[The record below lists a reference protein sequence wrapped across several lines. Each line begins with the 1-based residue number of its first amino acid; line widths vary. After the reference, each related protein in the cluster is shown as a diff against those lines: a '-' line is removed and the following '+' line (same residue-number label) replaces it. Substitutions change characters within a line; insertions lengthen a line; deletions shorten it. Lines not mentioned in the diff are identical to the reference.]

1 MSQQHD
7 YDLIIVGGGMVGATL
22 ACALGGGPLRIAV
35 LEGHESDFH
44 WPLQEYEIRVSAITR
59 ATQNVFAN
67 IGAWEAMAAMRVSPY
82 EGMRVWDATGS
93 GEIAFDAAEIG
104 EPDLGLIVE
113 NGVILAALRERMAQ
127 FDNIE
132 LLCPVRG
139 ESLVVHEHAAHL
151 RLADGRELSA
161 RLVVGADGA
170 ESWVRGQ
177 AGIETVGWPYDQHAV
192 VATITHSLSHQRT
205 AWQRFMPDGPLAFL
219 PLPEEDKCSIV
230 WSTSP
235 EHAAEL
241 AEMEKSAFLDE
252 LQNSFG
258 DRLGRMLEV
267 GPRGVFPLQL
277 KHARAYCAPRLVL
290 VGNAAHAIHPL
301 AGQGLN
307 LGVSDVAELAELL
320 DTRAA
325 ERGGDIGDLALLRRY
340 ERARKGENL
349 AVMGAMEGFKRLF
362 GNDNGPLRLVRNLG
376 LKLTN
381 AATPVK
387 NRIIRQAM
395 GLDGSRPPLARRA
408 L

>member
-1 MSQQHD
+1 MSESLD

-22 ACALGGGPLRIAV
+22 ACALGGGPLRVAV
-35 LEGHESDFH
+35 LEGYESRFQ
-44 WPLQEYEIRVSAITR
+44 WPLDDYEIRVSAITR

-67 IGAWEAMAAMRVSPY
+67 VGAWEAMAAMRVSPY
-82 EGMRVWDATGS
+82 ERMRVWDATGS
-93 GEIAFDAAEIG
+93 GEIGFDTAEIG
-104 EPDLGLIVE
+104 EPDLGLIIE
-113 NGVILAALRERMAQ
+113 NGVILAALRERMAK
-127 FDNIE
+127 FDNID

-151 RLADGRELSA
+151 KLADGRELSA
-161 RLVVGADGA
+161 KLVVGADGA
-170 ESWVRGQ
+170 ESWVRRQ
-177 AGIETVGWPYDQHAV
+177 AGIETIGWPYDQHAV

-252 LQNSFG
+252 LQNTFG
-258 DRLGRMLEV
+258 DRLGRMLDV

-307 LGVSDVAELAELL
+307 LGVSDVAELAELIGN
-320 DTRAA
+320 TRD
-325 ERGGDIGDLALLRRY
+325 DIGELALLRRY

-362 GNDNGPLRLVRNLG
+362 GNPSEPLRLIRNLG

-381 AATPVK
+381 AASPIK

-395 GLDGSRPPLARRA
+395 GLDSGRPPLAKRA